1 MVEGGIYP
9 DFKSGMVAV
18 VGRPN
23 AGKSTLINALIGHK
37 ISIVTAKPQ
46 TTRHAILGILND
58 PMFQA
63 VFVDTPGLHKVSGKL
78 INKAMNKAAVAS
90 LEGADLVLFMV
101 DARGW
106 TDDDEDI
113 MTRIR
118 EAKVPCI
125 LLINKIDYIKNK
137 EQLFPYLQEVSG
149 KYEFR
154 EVVPMT
160 ALKQQQVDLVKD
172 LVVGELPA
180 GPQLFPDDMMTDR
193 GVGFRVGEVLREKLM
208 LSLHDEVPY
217 GLGVEV
223 NVLEDSDDQL
233 KVDATIW
240 VDRESHKGIVVG
252 KGGGRLKGIGR
263 AARLELNEI
272 FGRRFHLQTRV
283 KVKSNWADSAQ
294 ALRQLGYDEY

>member
-1 MVEGGIYP
+1 VVEGGVFP
-9 DFKSGMVAV
+9 DYRSGMIAV

-23 AGKSTLINALIGHK
+23 AGKSTLLNALIGHK

-46 TTRHAILGILND
+46 TTRHAILGILTEDNL
-58 PMFQA
+58 QA
-63 VFVDTPGLHKVSGKL
+63 VFVDTPGLHEVSGKL

-106 TDDDEDI
+106 TVNDDYI
-113 MTRIR
+113 LQRVV

-125 LLINKIDYIKNK
+125 LLINKIDYVKKK
-137 EQLFPYLQEVSG
+137 EQLFPYLQSASEKHDFLEVI
-149 KYEFR
+149 
-154 EVVPMT
+154 PMS
-160 ALKQQQVDLVKD
+160 ALKQSHVERVKD
-172 LVVGELPA
+172 LVRAKLPS
-180 GPQLFPDDMMTDR
+180 GPQLFPDGMLTDR

-217 GLGVEV
+217 GLGVEI
-223 NVLEDSDDQL
+223 NVLEDSADQL
-233 KVDATIW
+233 KVDATVW

-252 KGGGRLKGIGR
+252 RAGERLKGVGR
-263 AARLELNEI
+263 SARLELNKI

-283 KVKSNWADSAQ
+283 KVKNNWADNAQ

>member
-1 MVEGGIYP
+1 VVEGGVFP
-9 DFKSGMVAV
+9 DYRSGMVAV

-46 TTRHAILGILND
+46 TTRHAILGILSD
-58 PMFQA
+58 EYSQA

-106 TDDDEDI
+106 SEDDDSILE
-113 MTRIR
+113 RIND
-118 EAKVPCI
+118 AHVPCI
-125 LLINKIDYIKNK
+125 LLVNKIDYIKQR
-137 EQLFPYLQEVSG
+137 EQLFPYLQSVG
-149 KYEFR
+149 QKHNFR
-154 EVVPMT
+154 EIVPLS
-160 ALKQQQVDLVKD
+160 ALKQQDVNRVKEM
-172 LVVGELPA
+172 VIAQLPP
-180 GPQLFPDDMMTDR
+180 GPQLFPDGMLTDR
-193 GVGFRVGEVLREKLM
+193 GIGFRVGEVLREKLM
-208 LSLHDEVPY
+208 LSLHDEIPY
-217 GLGVEV
+217 GLGVEI

-233 KVDATIW
+233 KVDATVW

-252 KGGGRLKGIGR
+252 KGGEKLKGIGR

>member
-1 MVEGGIYP
+1 MVEGGVFP
-9 DFKSGMVAV
+9 DYRSGMVAV

-46 TTRHAILGILND
+46 TTRHAILGILSTD
-58 PMFQA
+58 HYQA

-106 TDDDEDI
+106 SEDDDGILE
-113 MTRIR
+113 RIR
-118 EAKVPCI
+118 DAKVACI
-125 LLINKIDYIKNK
+125 LLVNKIDYIKQK
-137 EQLFPYLQEVSG
+137 DQLFPYLQAVG
-149 KYEFR
+149 AKHNFR
-154 EVVPMT
+154 EIVPLS
-160 ALKQQQVDLVKD
+160 ALKKQDVNRLKD
-172 LVVGELPA
+172 IVIAELPA
-180 GPQLFPDDMMTDR
+180 GPQLFPDGMLTDR
-193 GVGFRVGEVLREKLM
+193 GIGFRVGEVLREKLM
-208 LSLHDEVPY
+208 LSLHDEIPY
-217 GLGVEV
+217 GLGVEI

-252 KGGGRLKGIGR
+252 KGGEKLKGVGR

-272 FGRRFHLQTRV
+272 FARRFHLQTRV

-294 ALRQLGYDEY
+294 ALRQLGYDEH

>member
-1 MVEGGIYP
+1 MVEGGVFP
-9 DFKSGMVAV
+9 DYRSGMVAV

-46 TTRHAILGILND
+46 TTRHAILGILSD
-58 PMFQA
+58 DCSQA
-63 VFVDTPGLHKVSGKL
+63 VFVDTPGMHKVSGKL

-90 LEGADLVLFMV
+90 LEGADLVVFMV

-106 TDDDEDI
+106 SEDDDGI
-113 MTRIR
+113 LQRISD
-118 EAKVPCI
+118 ANVPCI
-125 LLINKIDYIKNK
+125 LLVNKIDYIKQRD
-137 EQLFPYLQEVSG
+137 QLFPYLQAVGQKHNFLEI
-149 KYEFR
+149 
-154 EVVPMT
+154 VPLS
-160 ALKQQQVDLVKD
+160 ALKQQDVNRVKEM
-172 LVVGELPA
+172 VVAQLPP
-180 GPQLFPDDMMTDR
+180 GPQLFPDGMLTDR
-193 GVGFRVGEVLREKLM
+193 GIGFRVGEVLREKLM

-217 GLGVEV
+217 GLGVEI

-252 KGGGRLKGIGR
+252 KAGEKLKGIGR

-283 KVKSNWADSAQ
+283 KVKSNWADNAQ